1 MINLVPLVSSWG
13 LLAAVVIALIIYR
26 KTISSHED
34 DTLHVRDKTATMQQN
49 TVAHK
54 LEVIDKWGKIL
65 TVIAVLYGL
74 VVAAVYFFN
83 VWNSLPTY

>member
-1 MINLVPLVSSWG
+1 MINLFPLVSTWS
-13 LLAAVVIALIIYR
+13 LLAAVVIGLIIYR
-26 KTISSHED
+26 WTISSHED
-34 DTLHVRDKTATMQQN
+34 DTLHVLDKTATTQQK

-65 TVIAVLYGL
+65 TVIALLYGL